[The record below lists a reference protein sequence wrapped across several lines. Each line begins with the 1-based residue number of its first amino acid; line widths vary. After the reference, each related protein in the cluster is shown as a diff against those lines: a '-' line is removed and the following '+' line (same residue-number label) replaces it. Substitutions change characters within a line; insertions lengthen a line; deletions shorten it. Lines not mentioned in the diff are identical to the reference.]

1 MLTRMRSFG
10 VALGM
15 IGISP
20 SWMRK
25 RAVPSGMPDRLQNS
39 SSDRTGESIWIVI
52 CAMIGPFGCGCYQ
65 LLPIVHFHSNQM
77 SEKQLS

>member
-39 SSDRTGESIWIVI
+39 SRERTGVSIWIAS

-65 LLPIVHFHSNQM
+65 LLLAVHFHSNQM
-77 SEKQLS
+77 RDNQLN